1 MSPSGKATDFDSVIR
16 RFESSHPSLQNTF
29 KKSMSVEIQFIK
41 GKKETTLPII
51 KLTKSIN
58 GKTGTATFLFIYPD
72 VFNLIEFQNFNS
84 MYLLWDNKEVMTTE
98 IMTIFK
104 NGKPF
109 LLKSI
114 FIFKNEKEWFDF
126 LNFMNSYSKETGLF
140 FTESPL
146 NF

>member
-1 MSPSGKATDFDSVIR
+1 
-16 RFESSHPSLQNTF
+16 
-29 KKSMSVEIQFIK
+29 MSVEIQFIK
-41 GKKETTLPII
+41 GKKETSLPII
-51 KLTKSIN
+51 KLTKSVN

-72 VFNLIEFQNFNS
+72 VFNLGKFQNYNS
-84 MYLLWDNKEVMTTE
+84 MSLLWDNKEIITTE
-98 IMTIFK
+98 VTIIFK
-104 NGKPF
+104 KGRPF

-114 FIFKNEKEWFDF
+114 FIFKNEKEWFNF